1 MRSLKGSA
9 VANWPQGA
17 GFAGLAI
24 IAMVPIARDYYPPWL
39 FATLIQLPLYMLHQ
53 YEEWDD
59 NRFGKFIDENI
70 AHVQGALSKEFVFF
84 VNVFVV
90 WGAIIGSAFASL
102 YFHKGFALVAGYLTL
117 INGGLHLLG
126 TIAMRKYNPGV
137 ITGVTLFLPLG
148 LWAIIMH
155 PPPGAQWFDH
165 VFAAIVVIIGHLM
178 IFGCLRM
185 RLKKLRQ

>member
-1 MRSLKGSA
+1 M
-9 VANWPQGA
+9 
-17 GFAGLAI
+17 
-24 IAMVPIARDYYPPWL
+24 
-39 FATLIQLPLYMLHQ
+39 
-53 YEEWDD
+53 
-59 NRFGKFIDENI
+59 
-70 AHVQGALSKEFVFF
+70 SKEFVFF

-155 PPPGAQWFDH
+155 PPPGAQWYDH
-165 VFAAIVVIIGHLM
+165 VFAAVVVIIGHLM
-178 IFGCLRM
+178 ILGYLRM